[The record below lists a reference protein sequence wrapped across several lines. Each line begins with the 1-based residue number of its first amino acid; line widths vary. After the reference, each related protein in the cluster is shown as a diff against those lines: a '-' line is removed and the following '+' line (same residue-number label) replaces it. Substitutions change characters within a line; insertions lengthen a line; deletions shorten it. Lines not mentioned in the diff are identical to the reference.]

1 MCTHKT
7 EQIQKLND
15 MLRQQQI
22 GGRIMITPGVLQLDA
37 EDRNLLLGMIA
48 KFDAF
53 SSYNDPY
60 GEHDC
65 ATIEFDGENYI
76 WKIDY
81 YDLSLSC
88 HSPDS
93 SDPFVTERV
102 MTVMRSGEY

>member
-7 EQIQKLND
+7 EQVQRLND

-22 GGRIMITPGVLQLDA
+22 GGRIMITHGVQQLDA
-37 EDRNLLLGMIA
+37 EGRKSLLGMIA
-48 KFDAF
+48 KFDTF

-65 ATIEFDGENYI
+65 ASLEFNGEKYI

-81 YDLSLSC
+81 YDLSLSF

-102 MTVMRSGEY
+102 MTVMRSEEY